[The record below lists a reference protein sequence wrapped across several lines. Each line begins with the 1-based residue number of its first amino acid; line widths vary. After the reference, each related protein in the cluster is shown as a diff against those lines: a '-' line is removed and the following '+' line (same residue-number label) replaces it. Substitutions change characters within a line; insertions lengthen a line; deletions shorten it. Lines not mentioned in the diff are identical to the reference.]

1 MSEMNQFR
9 ALFDEVHDGENDE
22 KNPGYLSAIYFGLMI
37 RDFRVF
43 WIRRVKVAS
52 HGAGDVVAEDRD
64 AQGFEDQHCVDGVG
78 DAVDQV
84 SEDQQGVVQPFDLR
98 PFELKK
104 RC

>member
-9 ALFDEVHDGENDE
+9 ALFDKVHDGEDNE
-22 KNPGYLSAIYFGLMI
+22 KNPGNLSAIYFCLMV

-43 WIRRVKVAS
+43 GIRRVKVAS
-52 HGAGDVVAEDRD
+52 HCAGDVVTEDRD
-64 AQGFEDQHCVDGVG
+64 AQSFEDQHCVDGVSDG
-78 DAVDQV
+78 VDQV
-84 SEDQQGVVQPFDLR
+84 GEDQQGVVQPFDLR